1 MQRLLVWAIL
11 LPLMVSAQSANDEL
25 IRVKEFIPDIVFDLK
40 YNTTDN
46 FTDQKLYSADEC
58 YLASIVVNRLK
69 LVQDSLCAIRE
80 HNGISFPNGLG
91 LKIWDGYRPRTVQY
105 LMWEIIPD
113 ATYVADPAKGSSHNR
128 GAAVDVTLVDR
139 ATGKELDM
147 PTDFDD
153 FTERAHHSFS
163 QLPQNVLANRALLKD
178 LMVNVGGFS
187 VYTAEWW
194 HYSLPRATTFPLL
207 DFQLK

>member
-1 MQRLLVWAIL
+1 MQWLLVWAIL
-11 LPLMVSAQSANDEL
+11 LPMMVSAQSAKDEL
-25 IRVKEFIPDIVFDLK
+25 VRVKEFIPDIVFDLK

-58 YLASIVVNRLK
+58 YLAAIVVDRLK
-69 LVQDSLCAIRE
+69 LVQDSLCTIRE
-80 HNGISFPNGLG
+80 HNGISYPRGLG
-91 LKIWDGYRPRTVQY
+91 LKIWDGYRPRTVQF

-113 ATYVADPAKGSSHNR
+113 ATYVADPAKGSLHNR

-147 PTDFDD
+147 PTGFDD

-163 QLPQNVLANRALLKD
+163 QLSQNVLANRTLLKD

-187 VYTAEWW
+187 VYSAEWW
-194 HYSLPRATTFPLL
+194 HYSLPQASRFPLL